1 MDGGSDWFGQL
12 HIDCHLP
19 ITATV
24 FPVLSEGELTP
35 IHYKGVNM
43 AICFSF
49 LTKDSLSPELQAY
62 LFFLRFRELKL
73 NVGKVT
79 A

>member
-1 MDGGSDWFGQL
+1 
-12 HIDCHLP
+12 
-19 ITATV
+19 
-24 FPVLSEGELTP
+24 
-35 IHYKGVNM
+35 M

-62 LFFLRFRELKL
+62 LFFLLFRELKL
-73 NVGKVT
+73 TVGKVT